1 MKKNLNEE
9 LKDIKYLFNYDRG
22 RVISEQ
28 KMFDDEDENEFERLN
43 REYGA
48 EAAILG
54 IDPREVESMY
64 SHRSKNNQEE
74 FDTSM
79 DDMELDEEMDDGSET
94 VPSFSPSRDMDTGE
108 DLAPSFDSDGNFLGM
123 VKPNRYDM
131 ELDEDEDLNY
141 LKNDLEENEIETP
154 VRPGIKTPTKPKK
167 PGTPYS
173 PKPGPKKNPKAKK
186 GDMPDWLSFDE
197 LGINFE

>member
-79 DDMELDEEMDDGSET
+79 DDMELDEEMDLP
-94 VPSFSPSRDMDTGE
+94 VMSPGTKEKERIKID
-108 DLAPSFDSDGNFLGM
+108 
-123 VKPNRYDM
+123 
-131 ELDEDEDLNY
+131 
-141 LKNDLEENEIETP
+141 
-154 VRPGIKTPTKPKK
+154 PGTKPKQPK
-167 PGTPYS
+167 TPYK
-173 PKPGPKKNPKAKK
+173 PKPGPKPDPKARKRK
-186 GDMPDWLSFDE
+186 GDMPTWLTFDE
-197 LGINFE
+197 LGIDFE